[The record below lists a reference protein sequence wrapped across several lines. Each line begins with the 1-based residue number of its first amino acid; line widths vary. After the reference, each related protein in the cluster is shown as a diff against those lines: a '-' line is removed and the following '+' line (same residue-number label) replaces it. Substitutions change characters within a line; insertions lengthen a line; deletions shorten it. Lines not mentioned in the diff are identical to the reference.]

1 MRFVDKAHS
10 FISKHLSKGDVCID
24 ATAGNGHDS
33 LFMAKLVTCEGSL
46 FSFDIQVE
54 ALTQTKKLLTD
65 NDCMRQAK
73 LIHDCHSK
81 MKNSLNPDLMR
92 RIKVVAFNLG
102 YLPSGNH
109 KIITKK
115 ETTIK
120 AITEIYDWIDK
131 NGVISVVAYRGHYG
145 GIQETNAIQKLVE
158 TKNYYYLRE
167 ENESKPQS
175 PVFFKIYKSKRTD

>member
-73 LIHDCHSK
+73 LIHDCHSR

-175 PVFFKIYKSKRTD
+175 PVFFKIYKSKGTD